1 MTNSMT
7 AFGQATFDGESGAY
21 SCELR
26 SVNHRFLE
34 VHMRLPEEFRSFENI
49 VRECI
54 SSRLGRGRVDCFIK
68 KSDTANTSG
77 GAQVDQAVMQ
87 QLATLTDSIKETIP
101 DAQPL
106 RMGDILKWPGVMVTP
121 QIDES
126 IKRDDILTVVG
137 NALEK
142 VIEARATEGE
152 KLSQLIK
159 QRLDGINAIVEKVDV
174 MMPKI
179 NQQYHDRL
187 EEKLLTVKEDMDE
200 SRLEQEMVIYLQKSD
215 VAEEIDR
222 LRVHTAE
229 VADTLVQDK
238 PIGRRLDF
246 LMQELNREANT
257 LGSKSHD
264 AELTQ
269 MSVELKVLIEQMREQ
284 VQNIE

>member
-7 AFGQATFDGESGAY
+7 AFGQATFDGESGVY
-21 SCELR
+21 SCEVR

-34 VHMRLPEEFRSFENI
+34 VHMRLPEEFRTFENS
-49 VRECI
+49 VKEHI

-68 KSDTANTSG
+68 KSDVAGVSG
-77 GAQVDQAVMQ
+77 GAQIDPVVVQ
-87 QLATLTDSIKETIP
+87 QLAVLSDDIKKTIP
-101 DAQPL
+101 DVESL
-106 RMGDILKWPGVMVTP
+106 RVSDILKWPGVMVMP
-121 QIDES
+121 QVDDSTKRIDV
-126 IKRDDILTVVG
+126 LAVVAS
-137 NALEK
+137 ALEK
-142 VIEARATEGE
+142 VVESRATEGE
-152 KLSQLIK
+152 KLAQLII
-159 QRLDGINAIVEKVDV
+159 QRLNDINVIVGKVDV

-179 NQQYHDRL
+179 NQQYRDRL
-187 EEKLLTVKEDMDE
+187 EEKLLTVKDDMDE

-222 LRVHTAE
+222 LRVHTSE
-229 VADTLVQDK
+229 VADTLAQDK
-238 PIGRRLDF
+238 PVGRRLDF

-269 MSVELKVLIEQMREQ
+269 LSVELKVLIEQMREQ

>member
-1 MTNSMT
+1 MT
-7 AFGQATFDGESGAY
+7 AFGQATFDGESGSY

-34 VHMRLPEEFRSFENI
+34 VHMRLPEEFRSFENM
-49 VRECI
+49 VRERI

-68 KSDTANTSG
+68 KSDTATSG
-77 GAQVDQAVMQ
+77 AAQVDPAVMQ
-87 QLATLTDSIKETIP
+87 QLATLADSIKETIP

-106 RMGDILKWPGVMVTP
+106 RMGDILKWPGVMVAP
-121 QIDES
+121 QIEES
-126 IKRDDILTVVG
+126 LKRDDILAVVSK
-137 NALEK
+137 ALEK

-152 KLSQLIK
+152 KLSQLVK
-159 QRLDGINAIVEKVDV
+159 QRLDDINAIVEKVDV

-179 NQQYHDRL
+179 NQQYRERL
-187 EEKLLTVKEDMDE
+187 EEKLLAVKEDMDE

-229 VADTLVQDK
+229 VADTLAQDK
-238 PIGRRLDF
+238 PVGRRLDF

-269 MSVELKVLIEQMREQ
+269 LGVELKVLIEIGRAH
-284 VQNIE
+284 V

>member
-1 MTNSMT
+1 MT
-7 AFGQATFDGESGAY
+7 AFGQATLDGESGTY

-34 VHMRLPEEFRSFENI
+34 VHMRLPEEFRPFENL
-49 VRECI
+49 VREHI
-54 SSRLGRGRVDCFIK
+54 SAKLGRGRIDCFIK
-68 KSDTANTSG
+68 KSDVVSASG
-77 GAQVDQAVMQ
+77 GAQIDQAVVQ
-87 QLATLTDSIKETIP
+87 QLATLTDSIKQTIP
-101 DAQPL
+101 NVDPL
-106 RMGDILKWPGVMVTP
+106 RVSDILKWPGVMVMP
-121 QIDES
+121 QADGS
-126 IKRDDILTVVG
+126 TKRADILAVVG

-142 VIEARATEGE
+142 VIEARKTEGQ
-152 KLSQLIK
+152 KLEGLIK
-159 QRLDGINAIVEKVDV
+159 QRLSDINDIVEKVDV
-174 MMPKI
+174 LMPKI
-179 NQQYHDRL
+179 NQHYRDRL
-187 EEKLLTVKEDMDE
+187 EEKLLAVKEDMEE

-222 LRVHTAE
+222 LRVHTTE
-229 VADTLVQDK
+229 VADTLMQDK

-269 MSVELKVLIEQMREQ
+269 LSVELKVLIEQMREQ

>member
-1 MTNSMT
+1 MT
-7 AFGQATFDGESGAY
+7 AFGQAKLEGESGAY

-34 VHMRLPEEFRSFENI
+34 VHMRLPEEFRAFENL
-49 VRECI
+49 VRETI
-54 SSRLGRGRVDCFIK
+54 SSQLGRGRVDCFIK
-68 KSDTANTSG
+68 KSDGVSESSD
-77 GAQVDQAVMQ
+77 AQIDAAVVQ
-87 QLATLTDSIKETIP
+87 QLAALSDSIQKTIP
-101 DAQPL
+101 DVQPL
-106 RMGDILKWPGVMVTP
+106 RVSDILKWPGAMVVP
-121 QIDES
+121 QVDDGT
-126 IKRDDILTVVG
+126 KRAEILSVVN

-142 VIEARATEGE
+142 VIETRATEGQ
-152 KLSQLIK
+152 KLEELIN
-159 QRLDGINAIVEKVDV
+159 QRLDDINNIVEKVDV
-174 MMPKI
+174 LMPKI
-179 NQQYHDRL
+179 NQQYRERL
-187 EEKLLTVKEDMDE
+187 EEKLLAVKEDMDE

-222 LRVHTAE
+222 LRVHTTE
-229 VADTLVQDK
+229 VADTLKQDK

-269 MSVELKVLIEQMREQ
+269 LSVELKVLIEQMREQ